1 VIDLTL
7 FGYTLEQIYLVVLIF
22 AGLATILFMFFGDA
36 VEGIGETL
44 PILNPS
50 VILSFFTLMSAA
62 GFILE
67 KLAFFPS
74 GWNIGV
80 AAVIG
85 VFLSTLF
92 YLFIL
97 VPLKSADVSLA
108 YTEES
113 LEGQLGKVIVPIPS
127 DGFGEVVI
135 ETTSGMIAKRAVGF
149 DNEVIEYDTTV
160 LVVEVKAGTLFVKAY
175 EKKFI

>member
-1 VIDLTL
+1 M
-7 FGYTLEQIYLVVLIF
+7 VVLIF
-22 AGLATILFMFFGDA
+22 VGLGTILYMFFGDVA
-36 VEGIGETL
+36 EGIGEGL

-50 VILSFFTLMSAA
+50 VILSFITMMAAA
-62 GFILE
+62 GYILE
-67 KLAFFPS
+67 KLAWLSS
-74 GWNIGV
+74 GVNIVV
-80 AAVIG
+80 AIILGAII
-85 VFLSTLF
+85 STLF

-113 LEGQLGKVIVPIPS
+113 LGGQLGKVIVPIPI

-135 ETTSGMIAKRAVGF
+135 ESASGMISKRAAGF
-149 DNEVIEYDTTV
+149 DNEAIDYDTTV
-160 LVVEVKAGTLFVKAY
+160 LIVEVKEGTLFVREY

>member
-1 VIDLTL
+1 MNNLTL
-7 FGYTLEQIYLVVLIF
+7 FGYSLEQIYLVVLIF
-22 AGLATILFMFFGDA
+22 AGLATILFMFFGEV
-36 VEGIGETL
+36 VEGIGDGL
-44 PILNPS
+44 PIFNPS

-67 KLAFFPS
+67 KLAFFS
-74 GWNIGV
+74 SAWNIGV
-80 AAVIG
+80 AAIIG
-85 VFLSTLF
+85 VILSALF

-108 YTEES
+108 YTEQS
-113 LEGQLGKVIVPIPS
+113 LEGQLGKVIVPIPE

-135 ETTSGMIAKRAVGF
+135 ETTSGMIAKRAAGY
-149 DNEVIEYDTTV
+149 DNEVIDYDSTV
-160 LVVEVKAGTLFVKAY
+160 LVVEAKEGTLFVRAY

>member
-1 VIDLTL
+1 
-7 FGYTLEQIYLVVLIF
+7 
-22 AGLATILFMFFGDA
+22 MFFGEV
-36 VEGIGETL
+36 VEGIGDGL
-44 PILNPS
+44 PIFNPS

-67 KLAFFPS
+67 KLSFFPS
-74 GWNIGV
+74 VWNIGM
-80 AAVIG
+80 AAIIG
-85 VFLSTLF
+85 VILSALF

-108 YTEES
+108 YTEQS
-113 LEGQLGKVIVPIPS
+113 LEGQLGKVIVPIPE

-135 ETTSGMIAKRAVGF
+135 ETTSGMIAKRAAGY
-149 DNEVIEYDTTV
+149 DNEVIDYDSTV
-160 LVVEVKAGTLFVKAY
+160 LIVEVKEGTLFVRAY

>member
-1 VIDLTL
+1 
-7 FGYTLEQIYLVVLIF
+7 
-22 AGLATILFMFFGDA
+22 MFFGDVA
-36 VEGIGETL
+36 EGIGEGL

-50 VILSFFTLMSAA
+50 VILSFITMMAAA
-62 GFILE
+62 GYILE
-67 KLAFFPS
+67 KLAWLSS
-74 GWNIGV
+74 GLNIIV
-80 AAVIG
+80 AIILG
-85 VFLSTLF
+85 SILSTLF

-113 LEGQLGKVIVPIPS
+113 LGGQLGKVIVPIPI

-135 ETTSGMIAKRAVGF
+135 DSASGMISKRAAGF
-149 DNEVIEYDTTV
+149 DNEAIDYDTTV
-160 LVVEVKAGTLFVKAY
+160 LIVEVKEGTLFVKEY

>member
-1 VIDLTL
+1 
-7 FGYTLEQIYLVVLIF
+7 
-22 AGLATILFMFFGDA
+22 MFFGEV
-36 VEGIGETL
+36 VEGIGDGL
-44 PILNPS
+44 PIFNPS

-67 KLAFFPS
+67 KLAFFS
-74 GWNIGV
+74 SAWNIGV
-80 AAVIG
+80 AAIIG
-85 VFLSTLF
+85 VILSALF

-108 YTEES
+108 YTEQS
-113 LEGQLGKVIVPIPS
+113 LEGQLGKVIVPIPE

-135 ETTSGMIAKRAVGF
+135 ETTSGMIAKRAAGY
-149 DNEVIEYDTTV
+149 DNEVIDYDSTV
-160 LVVEVKAGTLFVKAY
+160 LVVEAKEGTLFVRAY